1 MNLNVLSSGRKLYLL
16 NLVKKGE
23 VITQPIDNANPE
35 LMQMAKAGY
44 FEKLDTA
51 IPGRIIFSPTQA
63 LRVAVSEW
71 DEATLRRQTQKEQ
84 PQGLVGGCNFGC
96 A

>member
-1 MNLNVLSSGRKLYLL
+1 MNLNVLSSERKLYFL
-16 NLVKKGE
+16 NLVKTGE
-23 VITQPIDNANPE
+23 VVNHPIDNASPE

-44 FEKLDTA
+44 FEKLDA
-51 IPGRIIFSPTQA
+51 AMPGRIIFRPTQA

-71 DEATLRRQTQKEQ
+71 DEATLRHQDQKEQ
-84 PQGLVGGCNFGC
+84 PQGLVGGCNFGY

>member
-16 NLVKKGE
+16 KLVKTGE

-35 LMQMAKAGY
+35 LMQMAKDGY
-44 FEKLDTA
+44 FETLDTA
-51 IPGRIIFSPTQA
+51 IPGRIIFCPTQT

-71 DEATLRRQTQKEQ
+71 DEAALRRQAQKEQ
-84 PQGLVGGCNFGC
+84 PQGLIGGCDFGC
-96 A
+96 